1 MANKLVKPIG
11 NKIVVDDGSKVYTI
25 ENKRAKVLGKFEFRP
40 TDTNIVKRYEE
51 VVDFYNS
58 YQLPENPTE
67 TDMRTAEE
75 EIMNRISYLVG
86 ADAKEAFFSI
96 LGAFSPLA
104 NGELFIENVLS
115 SIAKV
120 IEREMN
126 TRTKKVQSRMNKYV
140 AKYHN

>member
-25 ENKRAKVLGKFEFRP
+25 ENKRGKVLGKFEFRP
-40 TDTNIVKRYEE
+40 TDANIVKRYEE
-51 VVDFYNS
+51 AVEYYNS
-58 YQLPENPTE
+58 YQLPENPSE
-67 TDMRTAEE
+67 ADMRRAEE
-75 EIMNRISYLVG
+75 DITERISYLIG
-86 ADAKEAFFSI
+86 EDAKETFFSI

-104 NGELFIENVLS
+104 NGELYMENVLS

-120 IEREMN
+120 IEKEMN
-126 TRTKKVQSRMNKYV
+126 IRTKKVQSRMNKYV

>member
-25 ENKRAKVLGKFEFRP
+25 ENKRGKVLGKFEFRL

-51 VVDFYNS
+51 VVEYYNS
-58 YQLPENPTE
+58 YQLPENPSE
-67 TDMRTAEE
+67 ADMRRAEE
-75 EIMNRISYLVG
+75 DITERISYLIG
-86 ADAKEAFFSI
+86 EDAKETFFSI

-104 NGELFIENVLS
+104 NGELYMENVLS

-120 IEREMN
+120 IEKEMN
-126 TRTKKVQSRMNKYV
+126 IRTKKVQSRMNKYV

>member
-1 MANKLVKPIG
+1 MSNKLVKPHRNEI
-11 NKIVVDDGSKVYTI
+11 IVDDGSKEYTI
-25 ENKRAKVLGKFEFRP
+25 KNKRGKVLGKFEFSP

-51 VVDFYNS
+51 VVEFYNS

>member
-1 MANKLVKPIG
+1 MGNKLVKPMG
-11 NKIVVDDGSKVYTI
+11 NKIVVDDGSKIYTI
-25 ENKRAKVLGKFEFRP
+25 ENKRGKVLGKFEFSP

-51 VVDFYNS
+51 VVEFYNS

-67 TDMRTAEE
+67 TDMRTAED
-75 EIMNRISYLVG
+75 EITNRISYLVG

>member
-11 NKIVVDDGSKVYTI
+11 NKIVVDDGSKAYTI
-25 ENKRAKVLGKFEFRP
+25 ENKRGKVLGKFEFRP

>member
-25 ENKRAKVLGKFEFRP
+25 ENKRGKVLGKFEFRP